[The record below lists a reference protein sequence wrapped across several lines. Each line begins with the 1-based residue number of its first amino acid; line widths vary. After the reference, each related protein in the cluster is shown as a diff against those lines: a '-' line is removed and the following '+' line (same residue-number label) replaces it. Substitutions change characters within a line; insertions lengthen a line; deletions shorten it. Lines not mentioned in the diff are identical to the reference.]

1 MSQPVP
7 GTAPAPES
15 TGANASGDSTG
26 RQDFIRAIV
35 REDVASGRIAA
46 PKTRFPPEPNGYLH
60 IGHAKAICL
69 DFGIAAEFGGSCNLR
84 FDDTNP
90 AKEDPEYV
98 AAIQDDVRWL
108 GFEWRSL
115 RHASDYFEVFHL
127 AAEKLIRQGNAFV
140 CDLSAEEVRAYRGT
154 LTEPGR
160 NSPFRDRS
168 VEENLDLFA
177 RMRAGEFADGS
188 RTLRAKIDMAAGNI
202 NLRDPALYRIKHVE
216 HQNTGNAWPIYPMYD
231 FAHSLSDAI
240 EGITHSLCTLEFE
253 DHRPLY
259 DWCVDRVGLAHSP
272 ELLAPLLAK
281 GLPNEAGKPR
291 QIEFSRLNFNYTVM
305 SKRKLLALVNE
316 GLVDGWDDP
325 RMPTL
330 QGIRRRGYTPSALR
344 LMVDRVGI
352 SKQNSL
358 LDISI
363 LEGALRD
370 DLDAAAPRRMA
381 VLDPL
386 KVVLD
391 NLAEGFEETLAFPN
405 HPKDERFG
413 TREAPFSRE
422 LWIEREDFEEVP
434 PPGFKRLTVGGD
446 VRLRGA
452 GIVRCDAA
460 VKDDAGRVVE
470 LRCTL
475 DPLSR
480 PGMEGANRKV
490 KGTIHWVDAKRGVPA
505 QVRLYDRLFSVPDP
519 DSEEGGKTY
528 QDHLN
533 AGSRRVVQ
541 GFVEPSAALA
551 QPEQSFQ
558 FERTGYF
565 VADRYDHRPDA
576 PVFNRSVT
584 LRDTWT
590 AARQA

>member
-1 MSQPVP
+1 MSA
-7 GTAPAPES
+7 TA
-15 TGANASGDSTG
+15 GDAAG
-26 RQDFIRAIV
+26 RQDFIRNIV
-35 REDVASGRIAA
+35 REDLAEGRVRA

-108 GFEWRSL
+108 GFQWQSL

-127 AAEKLIRQGNAFV
+127 AAEKLIRQGDAFV

-168 VEENLDLFA
+168 VEENLELFA

-216 HQNTGNAWPIYPMYD
+216 HQNTGSTWPIYPMYD

-259 DWCVDRVGLAHSP
+259 DWCVDRVDLAHSP
-272 ELLAPLLAK
+272 ELLAPLLAR

-305 SKRKLLALVNE
+305 SKRKLLALVND

-381 VLDPL
+381 VVDPVKL
-386 KVVLD
+386 VLT
-391 NLAEGFEETLAFPN
+391 NLAEDFEEALAFPN
-405 HPKDERFG
+405 HPKDESFG
-413 TREAPFSRE
+413 NREVPFSRE
-422 LWIEREDFEEVP
+422 LWIEREDFEEIP
-434 PPGFKRLTVGGD
+434 PKGFKRLTTGGE

-452 GIVRCDAA
+452 GIVRCDAV
-460 VKDDAGRVVE
+460 VKDAGGSIVE
-470 LRCTL
+470 LRGTL
-475 DPLSR
+475 DPESR
-480 PGMEGANRKV
+480 PGLEGANRKI
-490 KGTIHWVDAKRGVPA
+490 KGTIHWVSARHAVA
-505 QVRLYDRLFSVPDP
+505 ASIRLYDRLFAVPDP
-519 DSEEGGKTY
+519 DNDADGKSY

-533 AGSRRVVQ
+533 PDSRRTVT
-541 GFVEPSAALA
+541 GYVEPAAA
-551 QPEQSFQ
+551 AAAPEQSFQ
-558 FERTGYF
+558 FERLGYF

-584 LRDTWT
+584 LRDTWA
-590 AARQA
+590 AARPA

>member
-1 MSQPVP
+1 MSATPQ
-7 GTAPAPES
+7 TASPASTPEK
-15 TGANASGDSTG
+15 N
-26 RQDFIRAIV
+26 DFIRQIV
-35 REDVASGRIAA
+35 REDLASGKHAA
-46 PKTRFPPEPNGYLH
+46 IRTRFPPEPNGYLH

-69 DFGIAAEFGGSCNLR
+69 DFGIAAEFGGECNLR
-84 FDDTNP
+84 LDDTNP

-98 AAIQDDVRWL
+98 RAIQDDVHWL
-108 GFEWRSL
+108 GFEWHDL
-115 RHASDYFEVFHL
+115 RHASDYFEVLYL
-127 AAEKLIRQGNAFV
+127 AAEKLIRQGDAFV
-140 CDLSAEEVRAYRGT
+140 CDLSAEQVREYRGT

-160 NSPFRDRS
+160 NSPYRDRS
-168 VEENLDLFA
+168 VEENLDLLR
-177 RMRAGEFADGS
+177 RMRAGEFPDGA
-188 RTLRAKIDMAAGNI
+188 RTLRARIDMASGNI
-202 NLRDPALYRIKHVE
+202 NLRDPTLYRIKHVE

-231 FAHSLSDAI
+231 FAHSLSDAV

-259 DWCVDRVGLAHSP
+259 DWCVDKVDLAHSP
-272 ELLAPLLAK
+272 ELVAPLTSK
-281 GLPNEAGKPR
+281 GLPFEASKPR
-291 QIEFSRLNFNYTVM
+291 QIEFSRLNFNFLVM
-305 SKRKLLALVNE
+305 SKRKLLAMVTE

-358 LDISI
+358 LDLSI

-370 DLDAAAPRRMA
+370 DLDAHAPRRMA
-381 VLDPL
+381 VIDPL
-386 KVVLD
+386 RLVLT
-391 NLAEGFEETLAFPN
+391 NLPEGHTESLTFSN
-405 HPKDERFG
+405 HPKDASQGERQV
-413 TREAPFSRE
+413 PFSRE

-452 GIVRCDAA
+452 GIIRCDEV

-475 DPLSR
+475 DPASR

-490 KGTIHWVDAKRGVPA
+490 KGTIHWVSAAHAVA
-505 QVRLYDRLFSVPDP
+505 AEVRLYDRLFAVADP
-519 DSEEGGKTY
+519 DNEEGGKTY
-528 QDHLN
+528 RDYMN
-533 AGSRRVVQ
+533 PESRRIVN
-541 GFVEPSAALA
+541 GYVEPAAA
-551 QPEQSFQ
+551 NATPEQSFQ
-558 FERTGYF
+558 FERIGYF
-565 VADRYDHRPDA
+565 VADRYDHVPGK

-584 LRDTWT
+584 LRDTWSGKS
-590 AARQA
+590 

>member
-1 MSQPVP
+1 MSA
-7 GTAPAPES
+7 TA
-15 TGANASGDSTG
+15 GDAAG
-26 RQDFIRAIV
+26 RQDFIRNIV
-35 REDVASGRIAA
+35 REDLAEGRVRA

-108 GFEWRSL
+108 GFQWQSL

-127 AAEKLIRQGNAFV
+127 AAERLIRQGDAFV

-160 NSPFRDRS
+160 NSPYRDRS

-177 RMRAGEFADGS
+177 RMRAGEFADGA

-216 HQNTGNAWPIYPMYD
+216 HQNTGSTWPIYPMYD

-259 DWCVDRVGLAHSP
+259 DWCVDRVDLAHSP
-272 ELLAPLLAK
+272 DLLAPLLAR

-305 SKRKLLALVNE
+305 SKRKLLALVND

-381 VLDPL
+381 VVDPVKL
-386 KVVLD
+386 VLT
-391 NLAEGFEETLAFPN
+391 NLAEDFEEALAFPN
-405 HPKDERFG
+405 HPKDESFG
-413 TREAPFSRE
+413 NREVPFSRE
-422 LWIEREDFEEVP
+422 LWIEREDFEEIP
-434 PPGFKRLTVGGD
+434 PRGFKRLTTGGE

-452 GIVRCDAA
+452 GIVRCDA
-460 VKDDAGRVVE
+460 VIKDAGGSIVE
-470 LRCTL
+470 LRGTL
-475 DPLSR
+475 DPGSR
-480 PGMEGANRKV
+480 PGMEGANRKI
-490 KGTIHWVDAKRGVPA
+490 KGTIHWVSARHAVA
-505 QVRLYDRLFSVPDP
+505 ASIRLYDRLFAVPDP
-519 DSEEGGKTY
+519 DNDADGKSY

-533 AGSRRVVQ
+533 PDSRRTVT
-541 GFVEPSAALA
+541 GYVEPAAA
-551 QPEQSFQ
+551 GAAPEESFQ
-558 FERTGYF
+558 FERLGYF

-590 AARQA
+590 AARPA